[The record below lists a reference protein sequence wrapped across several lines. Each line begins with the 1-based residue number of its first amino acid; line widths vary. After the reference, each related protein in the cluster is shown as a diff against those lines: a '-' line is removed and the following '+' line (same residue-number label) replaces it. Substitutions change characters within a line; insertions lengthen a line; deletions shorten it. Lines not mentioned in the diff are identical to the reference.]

1 MARTHK
7 RYKTAKN
14 STRKKQTNDVK
25 RITIKKNH
33 NPEEGEK
40 EIPLNVYTPEL
51 LPIPSHYDINYKKI
65 CHYFSLT
72 QTETADEF
80 TASVKA
86 TYDGFEILV
95 GGDKLRGCVILTIKR
110 VDRYNPESL
119 IEAMLDVKHNEF
131 CNITNDLSSGI
142 GTITLMRTAIS
153 FMFTYFK
160 VDKFILKDTSI
171 IKCPDSIKVSLPA
184 LYILKYGESW
194 YKKHINARIYNK
206 TMITNIKKYK
216 NFVSSK
222 PSWEYL
228 YNTYILPDL
237 NSNKEPPSDKIIM
250 VLYDAWYR
258 TSSYKDFI
266 LDLNTNDDNCYLLDE
281 WFNNIFDDKVDIV
294 FYGQVDNF
302 VLYDEFPFIKGLHTS
317 YMKSVE
323 NCNIKKE
330 TDSRIKT
337 FLENKNYTYGGW
349 AEKDKIIFTEIIFK

>member
-25 RITIKKNH
+25 RITIKKSYK
-33 NPEEGEK
+33 PEEGEK

-51 LPIPSHYDINYKKI
+51 LPIPNDYDDDCLI
-65 CHYFSLT
+65 HYFSLT
-72 QTETADEF
+72 QTETEDKF
-80 TASVKA
+80 TASVQS
-86 TYDGFEILV
+86 TFDGFEILV
-95 GGDKLRGCVILTIKR
+95 GGTDLHGCVILTIKR

-160 VDKFILKDTSI
+160 VDKFILKDTSN
-171 IKCPDSIKVSLPA
+171 IKCPESMNVSLPA

-206 TMITNIKKYK
+206 TMITNIEKYK
-216 NFVSSK
+216 KFVQTK
-222 PSWEYL
+222 PSWEYIYTNISKILKKQSSNDIDTIL
-228 YNTYILPDL
+228 YN
-237 NSNKEPPSDKIIM
+237 
-250 VLYDAWYR
+250 AWLR
-258 TSSYKDFI
+258 TSSYRDFI
-266 LDLNTNDDNCYLLDE
+266 LELNSNDDTCYLLQK
-281 WFNNIFDDKVDIV
+281 WFNKIFDDKVDIV

-302 VLYDEFPFIKGLHTS
+302 VLYDDFPFIKGLHTS
-317 YMKSVE
+317 YMRSEV
-323 NCNIKKE
+323 NCKIKKE
-330 TDSRIKT
+330 TDTRIKR
-337 FLENKNYTYGGW
+337 LIENKNYTYGGW
-349 AEKDKIIFTEIIFK
+349 GTKDNIIFTKIIFK